1 MEAAW
6 RGDRSV
12 RKKNLGRGAGEGGF
26 SVTAWID
33 GFGTAMDGGLTDV
46 VEFTTRKRLVVGV
59 GLGFAR
65 AAHHG
70 GHALHGGV
78 GSD

>member
-1 MEAAW
+1 MK
-6 RGDRSV
+6 RGPKRQEKESP
-12 RKKNLGRGAGEGGF
+12 GAGGGGF

-33 GFGTAMDGGLTDV
+33 GSLGRLWMRGLTDV

>member
-1 MEAAW
+1 M
-6 RGDRSV
+6 
-12 RKKNLGRGAGEGGF
+12 
-26 SVTAWID
+26 TAWI
-33 GFGTAMDGGLTDV
+33 GWRVGTAMDGAGLTDV